1 MIMGSIFKQAWN
13 LIRRSPM
20 QSLIVIIGTAVTIAF
35 VMVVVMNYH
44 LRVADSGP
52 EPDRDRMMYV
62 MPGEIHHVDNYNYQ
76 HGTGKLSYERLL
88 GGLPGVEK
96 ATWWAMLACL
106 PCSMTEDDERM
117 MLYVREVG
125 EGWFDF
131 FDYRIL
137 AGKPFSVEENKGG
150 ARETMVSHSTAERLS
165 KDRPED
171 LIGKEILVNFA
182 PLRVTGIFEDV
193 SPLYQSAY
201 GDVIVPYDYTVDE
214 TWLDGLGG
222 RRTPLLMLA
231 PGTSMDDVIAEIHR
245 REVAFNNEGRDYV
258 YHFNEFYDHTGYS
271 FFRVSMIN
279 PMLVYSLLVM
289 VLLVVPALGM
299 AGLINTQMRSR
310 TSEIAIR
317 KVYGAPDSV
326 IIGRLFMETLVSTFV
341 GAVAGYLMA
350 CLAVWVGQG
359 WMFGDI
365 RGDMP
370 VTVGVLLD
378 PMLMVYVLLACLVFT
393 SLSTIIPAW
402 MATRGNIAMTLKGG
416 DK

>member
-1 MIMGSIFKQAWN
+1 MLKILKQAWN

-20 QSLIVIIGTAVTIAF
+20 QSMIVITGTAVTLAF

-52 EPDRDRMMYV
+52 EPDRERMMYV

-76 HGTGKLSYERLL
+76 RGTGKLSYERLL
-88 GGLPGVEK
+88 MGLPGVEK
-96 ATWWAMLACL
+96 ATWGAMLACL
-106 PCSMTEDDERM
+106 PCGMTEDDERL

-137 AGKPFSVEENKGG
+137 AGKPFSVEDNKEK
-150 ARETMVSHSTAERLS
+150 ARETMVSRSVAGKLS
-165 KDRPED
+165 EGHPEA
-171 LIGKEILVNFA
+171 LVGKEILVNFS

-201 GDVIVPYDYTVDE
+201 GDVIVPFNYYSDE
-214 TWLDGLGG
+214 SWLNGLGG
-222 RRTPLLMLA
+222 RRMPLLMLA
-231 PGTSMDDVIAEIHR
+231 PGGSMDDVVAEIHR
-245 REVAFNNEGRDYV
+245 RELAFNNEGRDYV
-258 YHFNEFYDHTGYS
+258 YHFNEFYNHTDYS
-271 FFRVSMIN
+271 FYRMAMIN
-279 PMLVYSLLVM
+279 PLLVYALIMM

-310 TSEIAIR
+310 ASEIAIR
-317 KVYGAPDSV
+317 KAYGAPDAV
-326 IIGRLFMETLVSTFV
+326 IIGRLFVETLVSTLI
-341 GAVAGYLMA
+341 GAVAGYLLA
-350 CLAVWVGQG
+350 CLAVWIGQG
-359 WMFGDI
+359 WMFSDVS
-365 RGDMP
+365 GDMP
-370 VTVGVLLD
+370 VTAGVLLD
-378 PMLMVYVLLACLVFT
+378 PMLIIYVLLACLAFT

-402 MATRGNIAMTLKGG
+402 MATRGNIALTLKGG

>member
-1 MIMGSIFKQAWN
+1 MLKILKQAWG

-20 QSLIVIIGTAVTIAF
+20 QSMIVITGTAVTLAF

-44 LRVADSGP
+44 LRVTGSGP
-52 EPDRDRMMYV
+52 EPDRERMMYV

-76 HGTGKLSYERLL
+76 QGTGKLSYERLL

-96 ATWWAMLACL
+96 ATWWAMLAYL

-117 MLYVREVG
+117 MLYVREAG

-137 AGKPFSVEENKGG
+137 AGKPFSVEDNKGK
-150 ARETMVSHSTAERLS
+150 ARETMVSRSVAERLS
-165 KDRPED
+165 KGRPED
-171 LIGKEILVNFA
+171 LVGKEILINFN
-182 PLRVTGIFEDV
+182 PLKVTGIFEDV

-201 GDVIVPYDYTVDE
+201 GDVIVPFDYNADE
-214 TWLDGLGG
+214 NRFYGLGG
-222 RRTPLLMLA
+222 RRIPLLMLA
-231 PGTSMDDVIAEIHR
+231 PGASMDDVVTEIHR

-258 YHFNEFYDHTGYS
+258 YHFNEFYNHTSYS
-271 FFRVSMIN
+271 FFRGTMIN
-279 PMLVYSLLVM
+279 PLLVYVLLLM

-310 TSEIAIR
+310 ASEIAIR
-317 KVYGAPDSV
+317 KAYGATDAV
-326 IIGRLFMETLVSTFV
+326 IIGRLFMEALVSTFI
-341 GAVAGYLMA
+341 GAVAGYLLA
-350 CLAVWVGQG
+350 CLAVWIGQG

-370 VTVGVLLD
+370 VTAGVLLD
-378 PMLMVYVLLACLVFT
+378 PMLIVYVVLACLAFT
-393 SLSTIIPAW
+393 SLATLIPAW
-402 MATRGNIAMTLKGG
+402 MAARNNIALTLKGG
-416 DK
+416 DQ